1 MKNNLYTPIQ
11 KKKQCTIYQDNQ
23 LAYMQL
29 IMKATNVI
37 VYYNR

>member
-1 MKNNLYTPIQ
+1 MKNNLCTPIQ
-11 KKKQCTIYQDNQ
+11 KKNNARFIKITN
-23 LAYMQL
+23 LHMQL